1 MQFCSNID
9 IFLDEV
15 TVTELLPKVEENVPH
30 VLIELLRG
38 RPDRGKM
45 YLYLYLCLYLYLY
58 LCLYLFCQCFR
69 IPSLIVRPDRGKLM
83 GGRMSLSSVTAEEW
97 PDREEKLWRT
107 FLKENWTFDIKVTH
121 R

>member
-45 YLYLYLCLYLYLY
+45 YLYLYLCLYL
-58 LCLYLFCQCFR
+58 FCQCFR

-97 PDREEKLWRT
+97 PDRKT
-107 FLKENWTFDIKVTH
+107 VENISKRELVF
-121 R
+121 